1 LARNQRPLFNGLC
14 TGWLAWVGVWLS
26 FVVWESFQPQTI
38 TDCFLADPRCGP
50 TTVPFWGGYAGLF
63 LFFYLIFLGLGLF
76 FVAVG
81 SAITSLVLDFVR
93 WIRNKLRPSL

>member
-1 LARNQRPLFNGLC
+1 MLDHILLQKGPPPSL
-14 TGWLAWVGVWLS
+14 
-26 FVVWESFQPQTI
+26 Q
-38 TDCFLADPRCGP
+38 DCFLADPRCGP

-76 FVAVG
+76 FVAVD

-93 WIRNKLRPSL
+93 WIHNKLRPSL